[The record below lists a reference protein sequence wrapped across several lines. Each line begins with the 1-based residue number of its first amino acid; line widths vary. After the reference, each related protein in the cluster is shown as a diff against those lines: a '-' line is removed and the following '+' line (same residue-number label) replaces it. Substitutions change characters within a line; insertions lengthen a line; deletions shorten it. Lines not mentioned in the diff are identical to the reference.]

1 MKYKKLYFARFTD
14 KMTNQM
20 FYKFGY
26 TGNGDAYD
34 RFKSEGRYW
43 HIKIMTSATGPEIE
57 VYDQEARFKREFP
70 KNVYVKRKFKGIT
83 EIAQLNRD
91 QVGYVFEEFKKLQQ
105 KWGALEYRHKMMFIN
120 PS

>member
-34 RFKSEGRYW
+34 RFKSESRYW
-43 HIKIMTSATGPEIE
+43 YIKIMTSATGPEVD